1 MRGYTEGVQKTIS
14 ENSLNGGLNWT
25 LIKDN
30 VTSKTGILTILNN
43 YFEEGT
49 YTEDD
54 ITELMNDG
62 YLEDAGEGSATYFDG
77 KLGYE
82 ESWYDVFDNLSEGGL
97 LYTKDG
103 ETWTSDPE
111 DAEGMRLGAAGEH
124 LGSVSVWIDTY
135 HNTVGGWGEVLP
147 ISVEDA
153 QELNEVGLAQY

>member
-1 MRGYTEGVQKTIS
+1 MRGYTDGVQKDIS

-30 VTSKTGILTILNN
+30 VTSKTDILTTLNN
-43 YFEEGT
+43 YFGEGT

-54 ITELMNDG
+54 VTELMNDG
-62 YLEDAGEGSATYFDG
+62 YLEDAEEGEVTYFDG

-82 ESWYDVFDNLSEGGL
+82 ESWYDVFDKLSEGGL

-103 ETWTSDPE
+103 ETWTRNPE

-135 HNTVGGWGEVLP
+135 HNTVEGWGEVLP